1 MGVSGIK
8 HRMKLIER
16 YIFRRV
22 FVLSVGTLVT
32 TTTIALT
39 TQVLLR
45 VNLLSSNGQSLLTF
59 LELAALLIPSMLMI
73 VAPFALMI
81 GAAHTLT
88 TMNTDSELAVLESSG
103 GSPFLTARP
112 ILMIAALMSIL
123 TLLTGLYAEPWAN
136 RHLRDLLNRASA
148 DLISLAVQ
156 SGTFHKIEN
165 DVYVNIAEKLP
176 GGRLGGIF
184 LSDQRDKTIDQV
196 YYARYGAFIESEGN
210 DVLVLS
216 DGELHRKDTD
226 SGKVSVIRFA
236 AYGLDLSEIRGR
248 SNEPEYYYAK
258 ERPTSFLLDP
268 DPNDAVFKQDPGLFT
283 REIHKRFTLWIYP
296 ILFGLI
302 TIYFL
307 DKAHS
312 NRHEQAWS
320 IITAAGIAMALRGV
334 SFYTIDHSGS
344 SRTMEIATYVIPI
357 GGSATFLLLLVTN
370 RTFRAPQ
377 YLLDQSA
384 RLISGSESTPAVLR
398 SWLAG
403 VLQCAKRSAP

>member
-1 MGVSGIK
+1 
-8 HRMKLIER
+8 MKLIER
-16 YIFRRV
+16 YIFNRV

-45 VNLLSSNGQSLLTF
+45 VNLLSSTGQSLLTF
-59 LELAALLIPSMLMI
+59 LELAALLIPSMLII

-103 GSPFLTARP
+103 GSPYLTARP

-123 TLLTGLYAEPWAN
+123 TLLTGLYVEPWAN
-136 RHLRDLLNRASA
+136 RHLRDLLNNASA
-148 DLISLAVQ
+148 DLFSLAVQ
-156 SGTFHKIEN
+156 SGTFHQIED
-165 DVYVNIAEKLP
+165 DVYVQIAEKLP

-184 LSDQRDKTIDQV
+184 LSDQRDKTTDQV
-196 YYARYGAFIESEGN
+196 YYARYGTFIESGEN
-210 DVLVLS
+210 DVLILS

-248 SNEPEYYYAK
+248 SNEPQTYYAK
-258 ERPTSFLLDP
+258 ERPTSFLLNP
-268 DPNDAVFKQDPGLFT
+268 DPNDGMYKQDPGLFT

-296 ILFGLI
+296 LMFGLI
-302 TIYFL
+302 TVYFL
-307 DKAHS
+307 GKAHS

-320 IITAAGIAMALRGV
+320 VITAAGIAMALRGV
-334 SFYTIDHSGS
+334 SFYTIDHSGL
-344 SRTMEIATYVIPI
+344 SRTMEILTYVIPV
-357 GGSATFLLLLVTN
+357 GGSVLFLVLIVTN
-370 RTFRAPQ
+370 WTFRAPQ
-377 YLLDQSA
+377 FVLDQSS
-384 RLISGSESTPAVLR
+384 RLISGSESAPALLR
-398 SWLAG
+398 SWFSG
-403 VLQCAKRSAP
+403 VMPGAKRSAP

>member
-1 MGVSGIK
+1 
-8 HRMKLIER
+8 MKLIER

-45 VNLLSSNGQSLLTF
+45 VNLLSSTGQSLLTF

-103 GSPFLTARP
+103 GSPYLTARP
-112 ILMIAALMSIL
+112 ILMIAFLMGIL
-123 TLLTGLYAEPWAN
+123 TLLTGLFVEPWAN
-136 RHLRDLLNRASA
+136 RHLRDLLNNASA
-148 DLISLAVQ
+148 DLFSLAVQ
-156 SGTFHKIEN
+156 TGTFHQIED
-165 DVYVNIAEKLP
+165 DVYVQIAEKLP

-184 LSDQRDKTIDQV
+184 LSDQRDETTDQV
-196 YYARYGAFIESEGN
+196 YYARYGTFIESGGN
-210 DVLVLS
+210 DVLILS

-248 SNEPEYYYAK
+248 SNAPQTYYAK
-258 ERPTSFLLDP
+258 ERPTSFLLNP
-268 DPNDAVFKQDPGLFT
+268 DPNDEMFKQDPGLFT

-296 ILFGLI
+296 LMFGLI
-302 TIYFL
+302 TVYFL
-307 DKAHS
+307 GKAHS

-320 IITAAGIAMALRGV
+320 VITAAGIAMALRGV
-334 SFYTIDHSGS
+334 SFYTIDHSGL
-344 SRTMEIATYVIPI
+344 SRTMEILTYVIPV
-357 GGSATFLLLLVTN
+357 GGSALFLLLIVTN
-370 RTFRAPQ
+370 WTFRAPQ
-377 YLLDQSA
+377 YLLDQSS
-384 RLISGSESTPAVLR
+384 RLISGSESATAILR
-398 SWLAG
+398 SWLTG
-403 VLQCAKRSAP
+403 VMPGTKRSAQ